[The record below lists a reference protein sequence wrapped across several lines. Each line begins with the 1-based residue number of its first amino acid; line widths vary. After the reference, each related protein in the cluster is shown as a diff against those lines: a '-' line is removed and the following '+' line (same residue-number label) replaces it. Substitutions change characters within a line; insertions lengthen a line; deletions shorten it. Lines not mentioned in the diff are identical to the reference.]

1 VENIYDDREQL
12 REDSEA
18 KQVIGRVEDLTM
30 QATPSAV
37 ETQHAA
43 YENTRKAAA
52 EEYVRA
58 LRDGT
63 NDVTP
68 ETIELTKEETAPE
81 HPVDQSS
88 EADER
93 LQTLRLEGHGP
104 QRHHDPTDEQL
115 AARVGT
121 PKIDAST
128 GEFVR
133 KANGLVASENH
144 IDPMTGTTTDGVL
157 GGVHKCGDYATRFD
171 TAEDF
176 VAADRYMRQIASDN
190 GEAAVRAPIS
200 EVLGPDAHERLT
212 GVLHDPDNP
221 AQLRSVDF
229 QDGTIVA
236 IYQRDAGRAL
246 TLYTMYPDPVPYTPS
261 QSGSDQ

>member
-1 VENIYDDREQL
+1 MYDNREQL

-18 KQVIGRVEDLTM
+18 AKAIGRVEDLTN
-30 QATPSAV
+30 QASPSPV
-37 ETQHAA
+37 ETQHTA
-43 YENTRKAAA
+43 YENTRRAAA

-58 LRDGT
+58 LRDDT
-63 NDVTP
+63 NDEIP
-68 ETIELTKEETAPE
+68 EITELTKEQTAPE
-81 HPVDQSS
+81 QPADQPS
-88 EADER
+88 EAAER
-93 LQTLRLEGHGP
+93 LRTLRVEGHGP

-128 GEFVR
+128 GEVVR

-157 GGVHKCGDYATRFD
+157 GDVHRCGDYATRFD
-171 TAEDF
+171 YAEDF
-176 VAADRYMRQIASDN
+176 AAADRYMRQIASDN

-236 IYQRDAGRAL
+236 IYQRDASGAL
-246 TLYTMYPDPVPYTPS
+246 TLYTMYPDPVPYTPN